1 MMQTITPGSTRR
13 NTSSCEVPDIAH
25 PERTGRSLASV
36 RTNRRR
42 HCPIHIFSR
51 CRDGREIAPRDRRSW
66 HCFRTFATRSLAP
79 NPIRAEFCA
88 THLQHWLA
96 RGAEL
101 EAHSE
106 DIGRQRGDLDVA
118 GVIAGQTCVLVRDIS
133 PTGEIVE
140 RIIAVAERVVAP
152 HRGSG

>member
-1 MMQTITPGSTRR
+1 
-13 NTSSCEVPDIAH
+13 
-25 PERTGRSLASV
+25 
-36 RTNRRR
+36 
-42 HCPIHIFSR
+42 
-51 CRDGREIAPRDRRSW
+51 
-66 HCFRTFATRSLAP
+66 
-79 NPIRAEFCA
+79 
-88 THLQHWLA
+88 
-96 RGAEL
+96 L